1 MEISNK
7 LSVILPGIII
17 GVILFQTIV
26 VAPTVFKSLG
36 GLASPFLRAIFPRL
50 FLFVALFGF
59 ASCIEKV
66 FSNNE
71 LSFGFISALVTVIF
85 MLICFFSADDKQS
98 KRRTKRWTVPWITF
112 AECSVNFGRF
122 GCKFLCCLYLTVSFR
137 FFHASF

>member
-1 MEISNK
+1 MGFEMEFSNK

-36 GLASPFLRAIFPRL
+36 GELASPFLRAIFPRL

-59 ASCIEKV
+59 ASCIERV

-85 MLICFFSADDKQS
+85 MLICFFL
-98 KRRTKRWTVPWITF
+98 VPMTNKAKDEQKDGLF
-112 AECSVNFGRF
+112 RGLHSLSVALTLVVLVVNFF
-122 GCKFLCCLYLTVSFR
+122 AVFI
-137 FFHASF
+137 

>member
-1 MEISNK
+1 MGYEMEFADK
-7 LSVILPGIII
+7 LSVLLPGIII

-36 GLASPFLRAIFPRL
+36 AELASPFLRAIFPRL

-85 MLICFFSADDKQS
+85 MLICFFLVPMTNKAKDEQKDGLFRGLHSLSVAL
-98 KRRTKRWTVPWITF
+98 TLVVLVVNCFTVFI
-112 AECSVNFGRF
+112 
-122 GCKFLCCLYLTVSFR
+122 
-137 FFHASF
+137 

>member
-1 MEISNK
+1 MGFGMEFSNK

-17 GVILFQTIV
+17 GVMLFQTIV

-36 GLASPFLRAIFPRL
+36 AELASPFLRAIFPRL

-59 ASCIEKV
+59 ASCIERV

-85 MLICFFSADDKQS
+85 MLICFFL
-98 KRRTKRWTVPWITF
+98 VPMTNKAKDEQKDVLF
-112 AECSVNFGRF
+112 RGLHSLSVALTLVVLVVNFF
-122 GCKFLCCLYLTVSFR
+122 AVFI
-137 FFHASF
+137 

>member
-1 MEISNK
+1 MGFEMEFSNK

-26 VAPTVFKSLG
+26 VAPTVFRSLG
-36 GLASPFLRAIFPRL
+36 AELASPFLRAIFPRL

-59 ASCIEKV
+59 ASCLERV

-85 MLICFFSADDKQS
+85 MLICFFLVPMTNKAKDDQKDGLFRGLHS
-98 KRRTKRWTVPWITF
+98 LSVTLTLIVLVVNSF
-112 AECSVNFGRF
+112 AIFI
-122 GCKFLCCLYLTVSFR
+122 
-137 FFHASF
+137 

>member
-1 MEISNK
+1 MGFEMEISNK

-36 GLASPFLRAIFPRL
+36 AELASPFLRAIFPRL
-50 FLFVALFGF
+50 FLFIALFGF
-59 ASCIEKV
+59 ASCLERV

-85 MLICFFSADDKQS
+85 MLICFFL
-98 KRRTKRWTVPWITF
+98 VPMTNKAKDEQKDGLF
-112 AECSVNFGRF
+112 RGLHSLSVALTLVVLVVNFF
-122 GCKFLCCLYLTVSFR
+122 AVFI
-137 FFHASF
+137 

>member
-1 MEISNK
+1 MGFEMDFSNK

-36 GLASPFLRAIFPRL
+36 GELASPFLRAIFPRL

-85 MLICFFSADDKQS
+85 MLICFFLVPMTNKAKDEQKDGLFRGLHSLSVAL
-98 KRRTKRWTVPWITF
+98 TLVVLVVNCFTVFI
-112 AECSVNFGRF
+112 
-122 GCKFLCCLYLTVSFR
+122 
-137 FFHASF
+137 

>member
-1 MEISNK
+1 MGFGMEFSNK

-36 GLASPFLRAIFPRL
+36 AELASPFLRAIFPRL

-59 ASCIEKV
+59 ASCLERV

-85 MLICFFSADDKQS
+85 MLICFFL
-98 KRRTKRWTVPWITF
+98 VPMTNKAKDNKNDGLF
-112 AECSVNFGRF
+112 RGLHSLSVA
-122 GCKFLCCLYLTVSFR
+122 LTLLVLVVNLLAVFI
-137 FFHASF
+137 

>member
-1 MEISNK
+1 MEFSNK

-36 GLASPFLRAIFPRL
+36 VELASPFLRAIFPRL

-71 LSFGFISALVTVIF
+71 QSFGFISALVTVIF
-85 MLICFFSADDKQS
+85 MLICFFLVPMTNKAKDDQNDGLFRGLHS
-98 KRRTKRWTVPWITF
+98 L
-112 AECSVNFGRF
+112 SVA
-122 GCKFLCCLYLTVSFR
+122 LTLVVLVVNLLAVFI
-137 FFHASF
+137 

>member
-1 MEISNK
+1 MGFEMEISNK

-36 GLASPFLRAIFPRL
+36 AELASPFLRAIFPRL

-59 ASCIEKV
+59 ASCLEKV

-71 LSFGFISALVTVIF
+71 LSFGFVSALVTVIF
-85 MLICFFSADDKQS
+85 MLICFFL
-98 KRRTKRWTVPWITF
+98 VPMTNKAKDEQKDGLF
-112 AECSVNFGRF
+112 RGLHSLSVALTLVVLVVNFF
-122 GCKFLCCLYLTVSFR
+122 AVFI
-137 FFHASF
+137 

>member
-1 MEISNK
+1 MGFEMEISNK

-36 GLASPFLRAIFPRL
+36 AELASPFLRAIFPRL
-50 FLFVALFGF
+50 FLFLALFGF
-59 ASCIEKV
+59 ASCLERV

-85 MLICFFSADDKQS
+85 MLICFFLVPMTNKAKDDQKDGLFRGLHS
-98 KRRTKRWTVPWITF
+98 LSVTLTLIVLVVNSF
-112 AECSVNFGRF
+112 AIFI
-122 GCKFLCCLYLTVSFR
+122 
-137 FFHASF
+137 

>member
-1 MEISNK
+1 MGFEMEFSNK

-36 GLASPFLRAIFPRL
+36 GELASPFLRAIFPRL

-59 ASCIEKV
+59 ASCIERV

-85 MLICFFSADDKQS
+85 MLICFLL
-98 KRRTKRWTVPWITF
+98 VPMTNKAKDEQKDGLF
-112 AECSVNFGRF
+112 RGLHSLSVALTLVVLVVNFF
-122 GCKFLCCLYLTVSFR
+122 AVFI
-137 FFHASF
+137 

>member
-1 MEISNK
+1 MGFEMEFSNK

-36 GLASPFLRAIFPRL
+36 AELASPFLRAIFPRL

-85 MLICFFSADDKQS
+85 MLICFFL
-98 KRRTKRWTVPWITF
+98 VPMTNKAKDEQKDGLF
-112 AECSVNFGRF
+112 RGLHSLSVALTLVVLVVNFF
-122 GCKFLCCLYLTVSFR
+122 AVFI
-137 FFHASF
+137 

>member
-1 MEISNK
+1 MEFSNK

-36 GLASPFLRAIFPRL
+36 AELASPFLRAIFPRL

-59 ASCIEKV
+59 ASCLERV

-71 LSFGFISALVTVIF
+71 LSFGFISALVTVMF
-85 MLICFFSADDKQS
+85 MLICFFL
-98 KRRTKRWTVPWITF
+98 VPMTNKAKDEQKDGLF
-112 AECSVNFGRF
+112 RGLHSLSVALTLVVLVVNFF
-122 GCKFLCCLYLTVSFR
+122 AVFI
-137 FFHASF
+137 